1 MSKLFMGEIQGN
13 PEAMRQARIQKI
25 KAETEHVR
33 GSTDDVLSESRAAQ
47 ELMVERLKTD
57 KKRSAERLDRG
68 ARMQIDSRV
77 ALLGVLAASLV
88 TTVETSVLSHYG
100 DKSENESRS
109 LLIEEGIALRE
120 QIHLLEDELKI
131 TQGDVNE
138 LETFYKLKV
147 DPQELVPSRQDLL
160 KVDDSETDNQ
170 RLKDFVNGLDVRES
184 VGDVVFYQAASQAEY
199 FFVDLNVSGK
209 ESNDVKISLTGAA
222 SKVREDGSVGFDQQ
236 LLDGMVIWRGASKDL
251 DSAEVK
257 KEVTTKLAIII
268 KDHLA
273 TERQEL

>member
-1 MSKLFMGEIQGN
+1 MGEIQGN